1 MNTDDNTRDELVA
14 LREQLA
20 AKRARDV
27 LALLAER
34 NDLQGVHALADL
46 MGESTLWCA

>member
-1 MNTDDNTRDELVA
+1 MNADDTIRDEVLA
-14 LREQLA
+14 MREHLA

-27 LALLAER
+27 LILLTER